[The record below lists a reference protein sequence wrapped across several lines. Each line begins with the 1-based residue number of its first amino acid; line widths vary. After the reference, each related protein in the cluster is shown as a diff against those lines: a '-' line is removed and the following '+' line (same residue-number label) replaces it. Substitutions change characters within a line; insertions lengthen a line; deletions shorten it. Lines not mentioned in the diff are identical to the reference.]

1 MKNRA
6 RRQIVA
12 TVAAAAL
19 TLSIAACST
28 GNGADPSPTGQK
40 TVANA
45 EASAGESTH
54 NDSDTTFAQ
63 MMIVHHD
70 GAIEMA
76 QLAAGKAAT
85 PEVQDLGERI
95 AAAQGPEIELM
106 AGWLESW
113 GEEPVADGMDGMD
126 GMDHG
131 GMDMEGMNH
140 EDVMSELSS
149 LSGTEFDT
157 RFLELMID
165 HHRGAIEMAETEQ
178 ADGDNPDAL
187 ELAQKIVDDQTAE
200 ISTME
205 TLLAQL

>member
-1 MKNRA
+1 MKNRT
-6 RRQIVA
+6 RRRAVA

-19 TLSIAACST
+19 TLGLAACSDGT
-28 GNGADPSPTGQK
+28 EAGTSPAGQE
-40 TVANA
+40 TPATA
-45 EASAGESTH
+45 EASTDEATH
-54 NDSDTTFAQ
+54 NDADTTFAQ
-63 MMIVHHD
+63 MMIVHHE

-76 QLAAGKAAT
+76 QLAAEKAAT

-106 AGWLESW
+106 TGWLESW
-113 GEEPVADGMDGMD
+113 GEEPAADEMDGME

-131 GMDMEGMNH
+131 GMDMEGMNQ
-140 EDVMSELSS
+140 EEVMSELSA

-178 ADGDNPDAL
+178 ADGENPDAL
-187 ELAQKIVDDQTAE
+187 ELAPKIVEDQTAE
-200 ISTME
+200 IAKME
-205 TLLAQL
+205 TLLTQL

>member
-1 MKNRA
+1 MKNRT
-6 RRQIVA
+6 RRRAVA

-19 TLSIAACST
+19 TLGLAACSDGT
-28 GNGADPSPTGQK
+28 EAGTSPAGQE
-40 TVANA
+40 TTATA
-45 EASAGESTH
+45 EASTDEAAH
-54 NDSDTTFAQ
+54 NDADTTFAQ
-63 MMIVHHD
+63 MMIVHHE

-76 QLAAGKAAT
+76 QLAAEKAAT

-106 AGWLESW
+106 TGWLESW
-113 GEEPVADGMDGMD
+113 GEEPAADEMDGME

-131 GMDMEGMNH
+131 GMDMEGMNQ
-140 EDVMSELSS
+140 EEVMSELSA

-178 ADGDNPDAL
+178 ADGENPDAL
-187 ELAQKIVDDQTAE
+187 ELAQKIVEDQTAE
-200 ISTME
+200 IAKME
-205 TLLAQL
+205 TLLTQL

>member
-1 MKNRA
+1 MTNRT
-6 RRQIVA
+6 RRRTAA

-19 TLSIAACST
+19 ALGLAACS
-28 GNGADPSPTGQK
+28 NGTEAGTSPTGQE
-40 TVANA
+40 TSATA
-45 EASAGESTH
+45 ESSTEETAH
-54 NDSDTTFAQ
+54 NDADTTFAQ
-63 MMIVHHD
+63 MMIVHHE

-76 QLAAGKAAT
+76 QLAAEKAAT

-95 AAAQGPEIELM
+95 AAAQGPEIEMM

-113 GEEPVADGMDGMD
+113 GEEPVADAMDGME

-131 GMDMEGMNH
+131 GMDMEGMNQ
-140 EDVMSELSS
+140 EEVMSELSS

-178 ADGDNPDAL
+178 ADGENPDAL

-200 ISTME
+200 IAKME
-205 TLLAQL
+205 TLLTQL